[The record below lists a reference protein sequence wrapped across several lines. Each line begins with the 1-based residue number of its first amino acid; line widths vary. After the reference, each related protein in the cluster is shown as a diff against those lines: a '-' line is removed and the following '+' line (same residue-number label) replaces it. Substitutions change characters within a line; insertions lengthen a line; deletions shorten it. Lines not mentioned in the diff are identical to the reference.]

1 MSLRDLGSSWAR
13 IRTWLYLTLELG
25 VPLRYNIKFL
35 FSDTKT
41 FWIVPSI
48 QWQPAS
54 HINLGILS
62 WSGASHLGFTCLFWA
77 KWRILFLSKENCF
90 LVLKQLFKKKKKNKH
105 FCLFKLKQIQSTMI
119 RFLWMCRQPV
129 RISQK
134 GKMSLGNCQAQNSW
148 EPATRLTTA
157 WSFVR
162 SEH

>member
-25 VPLRYNIKFL
+25 VPLWYNIKFL

-54 HINLGILS
+54 YMNLGILS

-90 LVLKQLFKKKKKNKH
+90 LVLKQLSKKKKKTPNIFAYLSLNRSKAQWFVFFGCAGSLYVYHKRAKWAWETVKH
-105 FCLFKLKQIQSTMI
+105 RTAEN
-119 RFLWMCRQPV
+119 QP
-129 RISQK
+129 Q
-134 GKMSLGNCQAQNSW
+134 G
-148 EPATRLTTA
+148 
-157 WSFVR
+157 
-162 SEH
+162 